1 MPEQNTL
8 PGPVFEAGPGW
19 GGKLGRWIK
28 AKWSTRILPAIA
40 VMILLTGIA
49 RVYSRPANENLITEG
64 GLPFPSPEAVSIQVQ
79 KGEGVIAVSRRAL
92 AAYLQN
98 FPDIQLKPE
107 ERLHVDN
114 FFKTKFQNAAISAGQ
129 EISFLK
135 KDIQQA
141 INEALQLSEGQR
153 QKLRA
158 YLR

>member
-28 AKWSTRILPAIA
+28 ARWNTRILPAIA

-49 RVYSRPANENLITEG
+49 RVYSRPANDNLITEG
-64 GLPFPSPEAVSIQVQ
+64 NFPFPSPEAVSIQVQ

-92 AAYLQN
+92 IAYLQD

-107 ERLHVDN
+107 ERLHIDN
-114 FFKTKFQNAAISAGQ
+114 FFKTKFQNTTMVVGQ
-129 EISFLK
+129 EIGFIK
-135 KDIQQA
+135 EDIQQA

-158 YLR
+158 YLK